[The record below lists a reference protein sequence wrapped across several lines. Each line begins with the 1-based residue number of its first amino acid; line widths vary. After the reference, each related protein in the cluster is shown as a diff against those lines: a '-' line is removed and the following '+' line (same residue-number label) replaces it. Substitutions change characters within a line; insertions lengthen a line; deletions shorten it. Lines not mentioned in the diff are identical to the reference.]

1 MAARSPAL
9 AGVSRRPMRRPA
21 ATPYLLALPVV
32 LYVGALVLY
41 PIAQGIYTSFTRAEL
56 LSGAP
61 PVWVGLANYERMLR
75 DPGFWRSLL
84 TTFIYTSLVVVTTV
98 VASVLTA
105 LLMNA
110 KFFGRS
116 GARAAITLPY
126 AFPEVAAVL
135 LWAWMFSQQFG
146 VLNVFARWLL
156 PIPENLPWLSEP
168 RLAMFSVLA
177 VTLWKIFPFYS
188 LVVLTALQTVE
199 AELYEAARID
209 GAGPLAAF
217 RYVTLPGIAP
227 TLGIMTL
234 LVTIFSFRRFT
245 ILFLLTGGGPA
256 DSTQT
261 LVIRVY
267 QTAFRFFELSY
278 GATLGV
284 AGLVVTL
291 IITAAYFG
299 ALRRG
304 REAAT

>member
-1 MAARSPAL
+1 MAARSPTL
-9 AGVSRRPMRRPA
+9 TGVTRRPTPRPA

-41 PIAQGIYTSFTRAEL
+41 PIAQGIYPSFTRAEL

-209 GAGPLAAF
+209 GAGPIAAF

-291 IITAAYFG
+291 IITAAYFA